1 MSALPPTRD
10 LPPAAPAPGPDLGAV
25 GAGVRVP
32 LWRRVLPWFVAVAL
46 LGAVFSRTD
55 ARSVWSNLRSVNLP
69 AYVAF
74 VALFTVT
81 NLACDSLATWRA
93 YRRVHP
99 ALPLRDL
106 FVVRGASYLPNLV
119 NYHVGQ
125 AYLTYLL
132 SRNYGVPLLRV
143 VSATL
148 VIYATLLSNFIVIA
162 AVAMPFMGEPTPW
175 VTTTIVPSAAGV
187 LVYFAVLAL
196 RPGFVARLPAFAVLF
211 EEGPLGHLRLML
223 WRLPH
228 IAVLSVGLW
237 FGYWFFDVVIPPR
250 AALTHIPVIMLFS
263 ALPLTPQGAG
273 MREFVALHLLAAYV
287 RGPAADPSAAILA
300 AGAAWAA
307 VTAAMQAVVG
317 LSLAGPAA
325 RLFAKA
331 LRGPAPAP
339 PPEAA

>member
-10 LPPAAPAPGPDLGAV
+10 RPPAAPGPGPAVAGA
-25 GAGVRVP
+25 RVP
-32 LWRRVLPWFVAVAL
+32 LWRRLLPWGVAVAL
-46 LGAVFSRTD
+46 LVAVFSRTD
-55 ARSVWSNLRSVNLP
+55 ARAVWANLRSVNLP

-74 VALFTVT
+74 VALFTVV

-106 FVVRGASYLPNLV
+106 LVVRGASYLPNLV

-143 VSATL
+143 VSSTL

-162 AVAMPFMGEPTPW
+162 AAAMPFMGEPTPW

-187 LVYFAVLAL
+187 AVYFVALAL
-196 RPGFVARLPAFAVLF
+196 RPGFAARLPAFTVLF
-211 EEGPLGHLRLML
+211 EEGPLGHARLML

-237 FGYWFFDVVIPPR
+237 VGYWFFDVVIPPR

-273 MREFVALHLLAAYV
+273 MREFVALHLLAAYAG
-287 RGPAADPSAAILA
+287 GPAADPGAAILA
-300 AGAAWAA
+300 AGAAWAT

-325 RLFAKA
+325 RLFAA
-331 LRGPAPAP
+331 ATRRLSPPAAP
-339 PPEAA
+339 SADAG